1 MVICFH
7 SLLFLP
13 NDIGFLQ
20 SLECSVKL
28 SHFNVDLAY
37 LQENI
42 ANLVTQR
49 TNKLPSDI
57 QRFCEMVKCTV
68 YNIQLLV
75 ENRHTVVAVS
85 SAKTNSPQVFFSHIQ
100 TFEITSQTL
109 FVFLLFEIVDSDLE
123 VSICDFEAI
132 FKIEV
137 FQIAHIFSI
146 NLLAKLMHS

>member
-1 MVICFH
+1 M
-7 SLLFLP
+7 
-13 NDIGFLQ
+13 
-20 SLECSVKL
+20 
-28 SHFNVDLAY
+28 
-37 LQENI
+37 
-42 ANLVTQR
+42 
-49 TNKLPSDI
+49 
-57 QRFCEMVKCTV
+57 
-68 YNIQLLV
+68 
-75 ENRHTVVAVS
+75 AVS
-85 SAKTNSPQVFFSHIQ
+85 SAKTNSPQVFLSYIQ